1 MYLQKIL
8 LGLDYVRD
16 RHKLPYTRCN
26 GSNLLG
32 FPTNSDL
39 RLMIVE
45 IGVTDV
51 KLQPKNASARINF
64 ESRLREG

>member
-1 MYLQKIL
+1 
-8 LGLDYVRD
+8 
-16 RHKLPYTRCN
+16 
-26 GSNLLG
+26 LLG